1 MDHKNSQ
8 QDSIVVTRGRENNLR
23 NVSLSIPKREITVF
37 TGVSGAG
44 KTSLV
49 FDTIA
54 AECQR
59 QLNELFSTFTQHGL
73 AKYGYPDVDSIE
85 NLSTAVIV
93 DQKPIQATH
102 RSTVGTYTDIYSLLR
117 LLYSRFGEPHVGPTY
132 AFSFNVPLGMCPE
145 CDGLGKTMT
154 VDAEKLLDWSKSLN
168 DGAIRFRPLAGQWTR
183 YADMGMFDGE
193 KKLADYSES
202 ELELLLHGET
212 TIETDDG
219 VEHNYE
225 GLIETFRRRYIQRDT
240 SSLSDRTHEGIDQ
253 VTTQGVCPS
262 CNGARLNEDAR
273 NCEINGYNISEL
285 AAMEIGDLI
294 DVVSTIDEPEAEQI
308 IEETLDRLA
317 HMKTVGLSYLTLD
330 RETPTLSGGESQRL
344 KIVKFL
350 NSCLTDMT
358 YIFDEPTIGLHPRDV
373 NGIIELLKELRE
385 NGNTV
390 LVVEHDPD
398 VIERA
403 DHIVDIGPGAGEN
416 GGEIVY
422 QGDIDGLLAAD
433 TPTGRQ
439 MSNRMEIKSGFRGPT
454 GELTISD
461 ASRHNLQEI
470 TVDIPTGVLTAVTG
484 VAGAGKSTLL
494 DVFLAEHP
502 DAVSVDQSAVST
514 SSRSVLAT
522 YTDMMDVIRTLFA
535 EANDVDRSLFSFNSD
550 GGCPECDGL
559 GVVETDLAFMD
570 AIRSTCEL
578 CDGRRYKT
586 EVLQYTLDGKSI
598 SDVLGMTV
606 SEALA
611 FFEKPTLERTLE
623 ALDAVGVS
631 YLTVGRSLPT
641 LSGGECQRIKLSGEL
656 HKTRSIY
663 VLDEPT
669 TGLHMADLE
678 QLLSVLNRLVD
689 EGNSVI
695 VIEQNVDIVK
705 SADHVIDIGPEG
717 GSRGGTVVFEGT
729 PRQLL
734 EEERSHTAEYM
745 RRSIQAE

>member
-1 MDHKNSQ
+1 MVQSNAQ
-8 QDSIVVTRGRENNLR
+8 RDSIVVRRCRENNLQ
-23 NVSLSIPKREITVF
+23 NVSISIPKREITVF

-54 AECQR
+54 AESQR

-73 AKYGYPDVDSIE
+73 AKYGYPDADSIE
-85 NLSTAVIV
+85 KLSTAVIV
-93 DQKPIQATH
+93 DQKPIQATQ

-117 LLYSRFGEPHVGPTY
+117 LLYSRFGEPYVGPTY

-154 VDAEKLLDWSKSLN
+154 VDAAKLLDRSTSLT

-183 YADMGMFDGE
+183 YAEMGLFDGE

-202 ELELLLHGET
+202 QLELLCHGET
-212 TIETDDG
+212 TVESDG

-240 SSLSDRTHEGIDQ
+240 SSLSDRTHEAIDR
-253 VTTQGVCPS
+253 VTTQGVCQA
-262 CNGARLNEDAR
+262 CNGTRLTENAR
-273 NCEINGYNISEL
+273 NCEINGDSIADL
-285 AAMEIGDLI
+285 AAMEIDDLI
-294 DVVSTIDEPEAEQI
+294 DVVAAIDEPEAAQI
-308 IEETLDRLA
+308 IDETLDRLE

-350 NSCLTDMT
+350 NSSLTDMT

-373 NGIIELLKELRE
+373 NGIIELLRELRE

-398 VIERA
+398 VIESA
-403 DHIVDIGPGAGEN
+403 DHIVDIGPGPGEN

-422 QGDIDGLLAAD
+422 QGDVDGLLEGD
-433 TPTGRQ
+433 TPTGRG
-439 MSNRMEIKSGFRGPT
+439 MSHRMEIKSGFREPT
-454 GELTISD
+454 GQLTISNGT
-461 ASRHNLQEI
+461 RHNLQDI

-494 DVFLAEHP
+494 DVFLKDNP

-514 SSRSVLAT
+514 SPRSVLAT
-522 YTDMMDVIRTLFA
+522 YTDMMDEIRTVFA
-535 EANDVDRSLFSFNSD
+535 AANDVDRSQFSFNSE

-559 GVVETDLAFMD
+559 GTVETDLAFMD
-570 AIRSTCEL
+570 AVRSTCEL
-578 CDGRRYKT
+578 CEGSRYKAD
-586 EVLQYTLDGKSI
+586 VLQHTLDGRSV

-606 SEALA
+606 SEALD
-611 FFEKPTLERTLE
+611 FFEKLDLGRTLE
-623 ALDAVGVS
+623 ALDAVGVG
-631 YLTVGRSLPT
+631 YLTLGRSLPT
-641 LSGGECQRIKLSGEL
+641 LSGGECQRIKLSSEL
-656 HKTRSIY
+656 HKTGSVY

-669 TGLHMADLE
+669 TGLHMADLDR
-678 QLLSVLNRLVD
+678 LLSVLKRLVD
-689 EGNSVI
+689 EGNTVI
-695 VIEQNVDIVK
+695 VIEHNLDIVK
-705 SADHVIDIGPEG
+705 NADHVVDIGPEG

-734 EEERSHTAEYM
+734 EEECSYTAEYL
-745 RRSIQAE
+745 RRSSQTE